1 MYKFPKGLYAD
12 VRIEERYNLWF
23 NVWNGDVQGDGFM
36 EEEGAII
43 RVYDGKMWYTS
54 TTNNLEEIQMELD
67 NLATLAIPNP
77 DIENDPVVKKFQ
89 VHKDGVLHFAGEK
102 NVKNVTRDEWKA
114 LVDYYIDKCK

>member
-43 RVYDGKMWYTS
+43 RV
-54 TTNNLEEIQMELD
+54 
-67 NLATLAIPNP
+67 
-77 DIENDPVVKKFQ
+77 
-89 VHKDGVLHFAGEK
+89 
-102 NVKNVTRDEWKA
+102 
-114 LVDYYIDKCK
+114 